1 MKYKVGTSKI
11 QGKGLIA
18 KKPIKKGE
26 RIGTAH
32 VNGVPTSVVG
42 KYHNHE
48 DEPTAINVKEGNKRY
63 LIADRDLMPGDEIT
77 TNYRL
82 QPELEQPEDF
92 KKGGA
97 VRLPKMPKPSK
108 KGVLAKGYSRSLDA
122 TNRLFTEHVL
132 FKKPKSKKNKVF
144 DPNANYQEGGF
155 IETELTD
162 EEIQGYRDGGYV
174 VEEIDE
180 YKQGGALLTKKVKCK
195 KCGWKWDAADG
206 GNDVTTCHKCGG
218 QGLVQKQD
226 GGVYTHPGRPG
237 AKYLKRD
244 DGWYVQSPNKE
255 GYVKVQDP
263 QGNRTKELNKSA
275 VLTDEVYAFSPSQS
289 NYINDSVPL
298 NRAVSESTDTQAS
311 RNLTKSIEGR
321 KVDESNRAI
330 VQRANMRDSYRQ
342 DIENNPKLSA
352 ETKQRMLSEFNN
364 LSLVD
369 QNKSAYL
376 TLSKKVN
383 PDQVKPLTEPLG
395 ASAWTII
402 TNPFDAFK
410 ASIVYGD
417 FRQLP
422 RNYNAAKMFGVN
434 MTPRSYQE
442 RFALGQDGQ
451 GGKNIVGNF
460 LNQTVNPLDMG
471 DKVYKYARKGDY
483 LNAGLNL
490 ARFAPMLYTAPGAK
504 VLDYLDDVGSAVGT
518 VMNKSPLAR
527 FTNSSSSPLIQAV
540 GKSLNA
546 DNLITTKGITSGLL
560 NLKDVANTGLQ
571 YYQTGKDADLK
582 NFAGEALS
590 SAASL
595 APFAGTK
602 VLSKINPYRTTYF
615 GTKAGFDLMNKPEQE
630 DAALGIPSL
639 LRTFNVKQEG
649 GTIETELTD
658 EEIQN
663 LLAEGYIIE
672 ELD

>member
-11 QGKGLIA
+11 QGKGLIV

-32 VNGVPTSVVG
+32 INGKPTSVVG

-82 QPELEQPEDF
+82 QPELEQPENF

-108 KGVLAKGYSRSLDA
+108 KGKLAKGYSRSLDA

-132 FKKPKSKKNKVF
+132 FEKPKSKKNKVF
-144 DPNANYQEGGF
+144 DPNANFQEGGF

-180 YKQGGALLTKKVKCK
+180 PQY
-195 KCGWKWDAADG
+195 
-206 GNDVTTCHKCGG
+206 
-218 QGLVQKQD
+218 QD

-237 AKYLKRD
+237 AKYLKRQ
-244 DGWYVQSPNKE
+244 DGWYVQSPGKE

-275 VLTDEVYAFSPSQS
+275 VLTDEVYALSPTQS

-311 RNLTKSIEGR
+311 RNLTKSIEAK

-330 VQRANMRDSYRQ
+330 VQRANMRDGYRQ
-342 DIENNPKLSA
+342 NIENNPKLSV
-352 ETKQRMLSEFNN
+352 ETKQKMLSEFNN
-364 LSLVD
+364 LSPVD

-376 TLSKKVN
+376 ALSKTVN
-383 PDQVKPLTEPLG
+383 PDQVKPLTAPLG
-395 ASAWTII
+395 ASAWDIA
-402 TNPFDAFK
+402 TNPLDAFK

-417 FRQLP
+417 YTQLP
-422 RNYNAAKMFGVN
+422 RNYNDAKMAGVN

-442 RFALGQDGQ
+442 RFALDQDGQ

-490 ARFAPMLYTAPGAK
+490 ARFTPMLYTAPGAK

-518 VMNKSPLAR
+518 VMGKSPLAR
-527 FTNSSSSPLIQAV
+527 FTNSSSSPFIQAV

-546 DNLITTKGITSGLL
+546 DNLLTTKGITSGLL
-560 NLKDVANTGLQ
+560 NLPNVANTGLQ
-571 YYQTGKDADLK
+571 YYQTGKNKDLK
-582 NFAGEALS
+582 NFAGEALK

-595 APFAGTK
+595 APLTGSK
-602 VLSKINPYRTTYF
+602 VLSHINPYRTAYF
-615 GTKAGFDLMNKPEQE
+615 GTKAGFDLMHKPEKE
-630 DAALGIPSL
+630 DAALSIPSL
-639 LRTFNVKQEG
+639 LRTFNRKEG
-649 GTIETELTD
+649 GTVDAELTD
-658 EEIQN
+658 AEIQD
-663 LLAEGYIIE
+663 LIDQGYIIE